1 MIRQLSAGCQD
12 PGAPCMALPGL
23 AVCPW
28 ATASCQVGHLQNTVC
43 GVAFLCCQR
52 GVRAEGALVACWS
65 AGTLCRACRNES
77 ERLSGEKLL
86 CLEAL
91 EDVGEEEEK
100 G

>member
-1 MIRQLSAGCQD
+1 MRGVGTPVLPAWLC
-12 PGAPCMALPGL
+12 PGWRCAI
-23 AVCPW
+23 V
-28 ATASCQVGHLQNTVC
+28 SCQVGHLQNAVG

-86 CLEAL
+86 RLEAL